1 MLYENGK
8 MLARLHAN
16 RMAALSRFMY
26 FIIGGVSLIIG
37 EW

>member
-1 MLYENGK
+1 MRYENRK

-16 RMAALSRFMY
+16 RMSALSRFMY
-26 FIIGGVSLIIG
+26 FIIEGVSLIIG